1 MQQGMRENARKIA
14 RQLLNVLDSQTISQ
28 ITGLI
33 VEDIQ
38 NWREE
43 CKEGKKYDRT
53 ISTLFLATRISLVAQ
68 VFESLPL

>member
-43 CKEGKKYDRT
+43 
-53 ISTLFLATRISLVAQ
+53 
-68 VFESLPL
+68 